1 MVIKQSIDIEDAIR
15 SILITAGLTAY
26 CRPLPANFS
35 TPSLLITATGG
46 TVEESWS
53 NEGKIDSFTVV
64 IDSRADTEANAL
76 ALLRSAIG
84 ILKASVAT
92 QTTSVRTVTV
102 NTQYSWGLD
111 PVRPDLAMCSAN
123 LTVRAHTEKITIS

>member
-1 MVIKQSIDIEDAIR
+1 MVINQSIDIEDTIRAI
-15 SILITAGLTAY
+15 LHAAGVTAY
-26 CRPLPANFS
+26 CRPLPANFT
-35 TPSLLITATGG
+35 TPSILVTATGG

-64 IDSRADTEANAL
+64 LDSRADSEASAL

-84 ILKASVAT
+84 ILKASVAA
-92 QTTSVRTVTV
+92 QTTAVRSVTV
-102 NTQYSWGLD
+102 NTQYSWGSD

-123 LTVRAHTEKITIS
+123 LTARAHTETITI

>member
-1 MVIKQSIDIEDAIR
+1 MVIKQSIDIEDTIR
-15 SILITAGLTAY
+15 SILTTAGLTAY
-26 CRPLPANFS
+26 CRPLPANFT
-35 TPSLLITATGG
+35 TPSILITATGG

-53 NEGKIDSFTVV
+53 SEGKIDSFTVV
-64 IDSRADTEANAL
+64 LDSRADSEASAL

-84 ILKASVAT
+84 ILKASVAA
-92 QTTSVRTVTV
+92 QTTAVRSVTV

-123 LTVRAHTEKITIS
+123 ITARAHTETITI